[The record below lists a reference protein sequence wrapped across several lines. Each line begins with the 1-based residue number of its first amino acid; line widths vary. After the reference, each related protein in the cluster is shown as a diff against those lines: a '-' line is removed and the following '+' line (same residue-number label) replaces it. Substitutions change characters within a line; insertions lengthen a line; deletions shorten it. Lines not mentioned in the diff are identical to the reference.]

1 MKVNLYINIVHWVI
15 SCTCFRLNGRDI
27 LLSHAFQV
35 KLKLRTFIAQV
46 VVMQTLLTDDSV
58 TPSTFRLETFFKDHL
73 KLAIPLRKTIL
84 ACKIR
89 HLAIKS
95 FKIFKYLILHFH
107 SLGQWIKV
115 TSQAV
120 EQKFWFTTQEL
131 QVKDGPEWFL
141 GNQLLSSKK
150 RCSLHQSSRA
160 FVKAPAAAKPLENF
174 LKQNY
179 IFGKSL

>member
-1 MKVNLYINIVHWVI
+1 MKVNLYINIVQWVI
-15 SCTCFRLNGRDI
+15 CCTCFRLNGRDI
-27 LLSHAFQV
+27 VMLST

-131 QVKDGPEWFL
+131 RVLRQSAFVHQEKV
-141 GNQLLSSKK
+141 QLACTGVVEHSSKLLLLP
-150 RCSLHQSSRA
+150 S
-160 FVKAPAAAKPLENF
+160 PL
-174 LKQNY
+174 K
-179 IFGKSL
+179 IS